1 MSSDLFL
8 HSLKDY
14 QGNIVDGCYNI
25 DSPER
30 FCCFAGN
37 SDAFAITRPPKTQ
50 AMGLVTTCGDLWCSY
65 SVSLTAPPSAPPALP
80 ATLSPIQ
87 GNRFLVPDREHI
99 VWYYVPVGVDLI
111 SFYAGRQGSFMAVF
125 VRAPLQMQDAE

>member
-1 MSSDLFL
+1 M
-8 HSLKDY
+8 
-14 QGNIVDGCYNI
+14 
-25 DSPER
+25 
-30 FCCFAGN
+30 A
-37 SDAFAITRPPKTQ
+37 AITLIRPNASVASPGILMPSPLLGRQKLKPWVWLPH
-50 AMGLVTTCGDLWCSY
+50 AVTYG
-65 SVSLTAPPSAPPALP
+65 ASAPPALP